1 MKILNLKL
9 RILLE
14 YQKHKNIFV
23 KVYAQNW
30 SEEVFVIKKVND
42 TVP

>member
-1 MKILNLKL
+1 MNILNLKL
-9 RILLE
+9 GMLLK
-14 YQKHKNIFV
+14 YQKHKNIFA
-23 KVYAQNW
+23 KGYAQSW